1 MGKSARF
8 HFCFCMDFRIKWTL
22 SYNGHHMLM
31 SGHTFLTDVS
41 QVWGSLDQETRKMKE
56 KRINILKL
64 LLIFLVGNDILVSYD
79 YKRSNGSHEHGLLH
93 EGG

>member
-8 HFCFCMDFRIKWTL
+8 HFCFCMFFCLKRTL
-22 SYNGHHMLM
+22 SFNGHHMFV